1 MLLRSFLV
9 SLFLLPTSLA
19 AADSDASRCT
29 GPTKGPVRVIRDEPD
44 GNACVGFVAAGKEH
58 HFSRMI
64 SGTLL
69 VSKDTK
75 TVVAI
80 EDYLPAN
87 LENKEIVAF
96 VDGEKIANPR
106 VLQIWYG
113 GKRVRQYDVNRLVKD
128 ATKVE
133 ESISHV
139 RWVAQLPTSIE
150 ATFKLI
156 TTSGREI
163 TFDSKTGEILTEL
176 QVPVPKRQ

>member
-29 GPTKGPVRVIRDEPD
+29 GPTKGTVRVILDTSD

-64 SGTLL
+64 RSSVGLQ
-69 VSKDTK
+69 VSK
-75 TVVAI
+75 A
-80 EDYLPAN
+80 
-87 LENKEIVAF
+87 VAF

-106 VLQIWYG
+106 VLQIWHG

-128 ATKVE
+128 TTKVE

-176 QVPVPKRQ
+176 QVPVPKRP